1 MTENI
6 SPEIITVVAIMKAKP
21 GKEDDLRRVLL
32 TLIEPTRAE
41 EGCSQYD
48 LHVHATDPSRFVF
61 YENWTSRELLDR
73 HLASPHLAA
82 AIGTAADWVAEPP
95 SVETYWRIA

>member
-1 MTENI
+1 M
-6 SPEIITVVAIMKAKP
+6 SQLLSVVAALKARP

-41 EGCSQYD
+41 DGCVQYD

-61 YENWTSRELLDR
+61 YENWTSREHLDR
-73 HLASPHLAA
+73 HLASPHL
-82 AIGTAADWVAEPP
+82 TAAVTAAGDLLADPP
-95 SVETYWRIA
+95 RIETYWRIA

>member
-1 MTENI
+1 MPQLL
-6 SPEIITVVAIMKAKP
+6 SVVAQLKARP

-41 EGCSQYD
+41 EGCVQYD

-61 YENWTSRELLDR
+61 YENWTSREHLDR
-73 HLASPHLAA
+73 HLSSPHLAA
-82 AIGTAADWVAEPP
+82 AIETAGDWLPEPP
-95 SVETYWRIA
+95 PHQPHLRAA